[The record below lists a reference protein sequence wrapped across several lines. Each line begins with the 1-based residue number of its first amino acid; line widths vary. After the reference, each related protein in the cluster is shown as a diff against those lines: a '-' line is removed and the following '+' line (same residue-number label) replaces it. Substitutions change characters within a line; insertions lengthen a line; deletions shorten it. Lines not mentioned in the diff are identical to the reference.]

1 MTATFSKGRQP
12 ILNGLLALGILLVFS
27 AMAGLAATA
36 VSGSAAEEIQN
47 GSGEGGG
54 ARNAHGANC
63 AQLRPQR
70 IQGKYGYVDAAG
82 KVVIAPRFDG
92 ADSFSEG
99 LAVVLD
105 SGRFGY
111 IDSQGTFAIPPVY
124 RHARAFRDGFAPVRF
139 DGSWLTIDRG
149 GKSVAM
155 TAALPE
161 PRR

>member
-36 VSGSAAEEIQN
+36 VSGSAAEEIPA
-47 GSGEGGG
+47 GSDGGGG
-54 ARNAHGANC
+54 ARAHGADR

-139 DGSWLTIDRG
+139 DGFWLTIDRG
-149 GKSVAM
+149 GKAVAM
-155 TAALPE
+155 AAALPE

>member
-1 MTATFSKGRQP
+1 A
-12 ILNGLLALGILLVFS
+12 
-27 AMAGLAATA
+27 AG
-36 VSGSAAEEIQN
+36 EIQ
-47 GSGEGGG
+47 SSPAGEG
-54 ARNAHGANC
+54 AQSIDCADCAYS

-111 IDSQGTFAIPPVY
+111 IDSQGTFAIPAVY
-124 RHARAFRDGFAPVRF
+124 HHARAFRNGFAPVRY
-139 DGSWLTIDRG
+139 DGTWLTIDRG
-149 GKSVAM
+149 GKAVAV
-155 TAALPE
+155 TAALLD